1 MRLFLTTT
9 IATLLLFTLTTCKKE
24 KEITVKNVIYVFTV
38 IDEITKEPVDS
49 CIVLLATDIPPELEL
64 IDTLGITN
72 EDGKFI
78 YDYDI
83 KTNGG
88 QGSSGVQDFRF
99 LKENYYPSIIS
110 RAREKDE
117 YIIFRMIELTPE
129 Q

>member
-1 MRLFLTTT
+1 MRLFLTTA
-9 IATLLLFTLTTCKKE
+9 IATLLLLTLVTCKKE
-24 KEITVKNVIYVFTV
+24 KEVTVSNVIYIFTV
-38 IDEITKEPVDS
+38 IDEDTKEPVDS
-49 CIVLLATDIPPELEL
+49 CVVLLATDIPPELEL

-72 EDGKFI
+72 EDGKFT